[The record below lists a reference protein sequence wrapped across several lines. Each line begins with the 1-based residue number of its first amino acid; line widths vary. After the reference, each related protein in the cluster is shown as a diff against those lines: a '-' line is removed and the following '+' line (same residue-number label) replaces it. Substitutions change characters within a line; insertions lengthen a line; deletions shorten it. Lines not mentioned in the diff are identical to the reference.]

1 MAEHISHGPA
11 EVGAEMDYEAH
22 ERSYSG
28 FIAFS
33 QVSVVATLNVLL
45 ALVLFAFGNA
55 WGFWFG
61 AILLVLTLI
70 AAAVGLAGRSVWK
83 PSAVVFAIG
92 AVLIALSVG

>member
-22 ERSYSG
+22 ERSYAG
-28 FIAFS
+28 FLALA
-33 QVSVVATLNVLL
+33 QVTMLATLNILL

-55 WGFWFG
+55 WGFLLG
-61 AILLVLTLI
+61 AILLVLAFI
-70 AAAVGLAGRSVWK
+70 AAAVSLAGRSAWK